1 MGIPSYFSYIIKNH
15 KSIITALFYQP
26 SNLYL
31 DSNSIVYD
39 VAKQLNYEDFFNSMD
54 FETTLILRVCEK
66 INHYIQKVQPT
77 HGVFI
82 AFDGVPPLAKMVQQ
96 RERRYKG
103 YLTTQLSKK
112 LNIVEDKPSWNTI
125 HITPGTEF
133 MNKLDKEIKQ
143 YFHNYIPLYKEFI
156 ISTSVDP
163 GEGEHKLFEYIR
175 KHSNPEHTTFIYG
188 LDADLII
195 LGLNHLK
202 YTRIYLMRET
212 AEFRLD
218 SNYHQELMLL
228 DLNQLKQELDLVMDH
243 KLNDYILL
251 SFFIGNDFFPKLPY
265 INLHQKGME
274 RLTTLY
280 KKVILP
286 TEYIFDG
293 RQIHWSLFKKLILA
307 ISQVEHSMFKEL
319 YKERNKFH
327 FTSTDVSAKLNA
339 LPRIY
344 REVEK
349 YINPF
354 EEGWEHRYYNKL
366 FKVNYT
372 QNNLKKISKNYLEM
386 VEWNIQYYSM
396 DVPNW
401 DIYYHYNYPPLFK
414 DLLSFI
420 PDTNVLLL
428 TPAPILP
435 FTSNQLLA
443 YVLPREY
450 LHLLP
455 KDIYEKI
462 KDKKWYDKCD
472 VEWSYCNFFWESN
485 ILCNDIPIKELKK
498 LI

>member
-15 KSIITALFYQP
+15 KLIITKLFHQP

-39 VAKQLNYEDFFNSMD
+39 AAKQLNYQDFLNIMD
-54 FETTLILRVCEK
+54 YENTLILRVCEK
-66 INHYIQKVQPT
+66 INHYINTVQPT

-103 YLTTQLSKK
+103 HLTTKLSKK
-112 LNIVEDKPSWNTI
+112 LGILEDKPSWPTI
-125 HITPGTEF
+125 NITPGTEF

-143 YFHNYIPLYKEFI
+143 YFHKYIPFYKEFI

-202 YTRIYLMRET
+202 YTTIYLMRESV
-212 AEFRLD
+212 EFHVD
-218 SNYHQELMLL
+218 NHQELMLL
-228 DLNQLKQELDLVMDH
+228 DLNKLKKELDHVMDS

-265 INLHQKGME
+265 INIHQKGME
-274 RLTTLY
+274 VLTTLY
-280 KKVILP
+280 KQVILP
-286 TEYIFDG
+286 KENIFDG
-293 RQIHWSLFKKLILA
+293 HQINWPLFKKLITS
-307 ISQVEHSMFKEL
+307 ISKVELSMFKEL

-354 EEGWEHRYYNKL
+354 EEGWEYRYYKKL
-366 FKVNYT
+366 FKVNDT
-372 QNNLKKISKNYLEM
+372 TTNLKKICKNYLEM
-386 VEWNIQYYSM
+386 FEWNIQYYSM

-401 DIYYHYNYPPLFK
+401 DTYYHFNYPPLFK
-414 DLLSFI
+414 DLIHFI
-420 PDTNVLLL
+420 PDSNVLLVK
-428 TPAPILP
+428 PAQIIP
-435 FTSNQLLA
+435 FTSTQLLA
-443 YVLPREY
+443 YVLPREH
-450 LHLLP
+450 LDLLP
-455 KDIYEKI
+455 KNIYEKI
-462 KDKKWYDKCD
+462 KDKNWYDKCD

-485 ILCNDIPIKELKK
+485 ILCNDIPIKELR
-498 LI
+498 LIL